1 MYNKKVD
8 EIKELISEKE
18 VIKIIKELVEIPSYP
33 GIQSQETKVAEKIKH
48 IFESENIKVEVQEVV
63 DGRCNVIARIK
74 GNGIGKNLL
83 LTGHT
88 DTVPPYDMENACKLI
103 EKDNKLYGRG
113 TVDMKGPLA
122 CMIASMIA
130 IKRSKVEL
138 KGDLIFAGVI
148 DEEEGSEGTI
158 DLLKRNLDIDAA
170 IVGEPTRLE
179 ICVAHRGLEWIE
191 FDFVGKTVHGGK
203 QEEGINAIVKATNF
217 IQRIEDEVI
226 PKIYSNT
233 HPIIGTSSMNYGT
246 INGGTQPSTVAG
258 NCKLKIDRRWVPKE
272 NYQDMLKEYQD
283 ILDDMSKKDDKFK
296 CEMKIMKESV
306 MRDGYVHEA
315 METDTNSDIVKIS
328 KGITDKIMDKD
339 TKLTYFPAWTDGGL
353 LSSYANIETIV
364 FAPGDLESAHSSKEF
379 IDKKQVYPA
388 TVIYTLIAMEYCS

>member
-1 MYNKKVD
+1 MDNQKANL
-8 EIKELISEKE
+8 IKELISEKE
-18 VIKIIKELVEIPSYP
+18 VIEIIKELVEIPSYP
-33 GIQSQETKVAEKIKH
+33 GITSQETKVAEKIKS
-48 IFESENIKVEVQEVV
+48 IFETEGIDVETQEVIE
-63 DGRCNVIARIK
+63 GRCNVIARIK
-74 GNGIGKNLL
+74 GNDSGKNLL

-88 DTVPPYDMENACKLI
+88 DTVPPYDMEKACKLI

-130 IKRSKVEL
+130 IKRSKIEL

-148 DEEEGSEGTI
+148 DEEGSEGTI
-158 DLLKRNLDIDAA
+158 DLLKKELDIDSA
-170 IVGEPTRLE
+170 IVGEPSDLE
-179 ICVAHRGLEWIE
+179 ICVAHRGLEWLE
-191 FDFVGKTVHGGK
+191 FDFIGKTVHGGK
-203 QEEGINAIVKATNF
+203 QEEGINAIVKASNF
-217 IQRIEDEVI
+217 IQRIEEEVI
-226 PKIYSNT
+226 PKIYKKT

-272 NYQDMLKEYQD
+272 DYKDVLKEYQD
-283 ILDDMSKKDDKFK
+283 VLDDMYKKDDKFK
-296 CEMKIMKESV
+296 CEMKVMKESV

-315 METDTNSDIVKIS
+315 METDTNSEIVKIS
-328 KGITDKIMDKD
+328 KNITDEIMDKD

-353 LSSYANIETIV
+353 LSSYADIKTIV

-379 IDKKQVYPA
+379 IDKNQVYPA
-388 TVIYTLIAMEYCS
+388 TVIYALIAIEYCS